1 MTGRVGGRVAAWVGG
16 AVAVGAATA
25 WLHHTGGYAV
35 APAGLLTCPLHAT
48 TGLWCPFCGGL
59 RCVAALS
66 HGDLAAAASFNVVVL
81 VLLPVLAV
89 WWALGTRAAWAGR
102 PHPWPRVGNRG
113 WLVLGAVLLVFT
125 VWRNLPAV
133 PLAGFLAP

>member
-1 MTGRVGGRVAAWVGG
+1 M
-16 AVAVGAATA
+16 
-25 WLHHTGGYAV
+25 
-35 APAGLLTCPLHAT
+35 
-48 TGLWCPFCGGL
+48 
-59 RCVAALS
+59 
-66 HGDLAAAASFNVVVL
+66 VVL